1 VRSVVRGF
9 SWALALAVVGLVA
22 VIITYE
28 TVPRGNTDQTHFDTL
43 IVLGSPADP
52 DGKPSVEQRER
63 VMEAVREF
71 QKGRA
76 DHLIVTG
83 GAAHN
88 AWIEGMIEAEVAR
101 KGGVPADAVLTEV
114 RSKNTIENVYYA
126 WQMMQAR
133 GWKSAEVVSSHSHL
147 PRASLILEHYE
158 PLGLKWH
165 VHASHWPREYP
176 TAQIASY
183 YVYEAFGTTALRW
196 FGYRKHPHLPEQG
209 AP

>member
-1 VRSVVRGF
+1 M
-9 SWALALAVVGLVA
+9 A
-22 VIITYE
+22 VIVTYE
-28 TVPRGNTDQTHFDTL
+28 TVPRGNTSQQHFDTL

-71 QKGRA
+71 QRGRA

-88 AWIEGMIEAEVAR
+88 RWIEGMIEAEVAR
-101 KGGVPADAVLTEV
+101 QGGVPADSVLIEV
-114 RSKNTIENVYYA
+114 RSKNTIENIYFA

-147 PRASLILEHYE
+147 PRASLILEHYG

-165 VHASHWPREYP
+165 VHASHWPKEYP
-176 TAQIASY
+176 EVQIAAY
-183 YVYEAFGTTALRW
+183 YTYEAFGTTVLRW
-196 FGYRKHPHLPEQG
+196 FGYRRQPLLPG
-209 AP
+209 S

>member
-1 VRSVVRGF
+1 MVRGLWLGLF
-9 SWALALAVVGLVA
+9 LLFVGLIA
-22 VIITYE
+22 VLLTY
-28 TVPRGNTDQTHFDTL
+28 TTIPRGNTEQQHFDTL

-63 VMEAVREF
+63 VMEGVREF

-76 DHLIVTG
+76 GHMIVTG

-101 KGGVPADAVLTEV
+101 KGGVPADDVLVEV
-114 RSKNTIENVYYA
+114 RSTNTIENMWFA

-133 GWKSAEVVSSHSHL
+133 GWTSAEIVSSHSHL
-147 PRASLILEHYE
+147 PRACLILEHYE
-158 PLGLKWH
+158 PLGLKWR

-176 TAQIASY
+176 QAQIAFY
-183 YVYEAFGTTALRW
+183 YVKEAIGTTVLRW
-196 FGYRKHPHLPEQG
+196 FGYRKQQYLPNT
-209 AP
+209 